1 MITLMIGKT
10 RGQNA
15 PVRGLYIDGD
25 LVTTFCGLTTARD
38 LRTQL
43 LMRCGINKNLSDA
56 DERLEGAYE
65 KSYCDID
72 RVTNFPRVLPT
83 AQPTGPTP
91 QATFAEQ
98 ISAPDAA
105 ATAHAVEG
113 AEIAQVEV
121 ITTLTPQEKA
131 KITRAKNKAKKE
143 AAALK
148 KAAKAA

>member
-15 PVRGLYIDGD
+15 PVRGLYIEGE

-43 LMRCGINKNLSDA
+43 MMRCGINKNLSDA

-72 RVTNFPRVLPT
+72 RVTNFPRVLPVEEVVKEVEVVQAVPIYESNYGT
-83 AQPTGPTP
+83 TP
-91 QATFAEQ
+91 VT
-98 ISAPDAA
+98 
-105 ATAHAVEG
+105 EG
-113 AEIAQVEV
+113 AEAPK
-121 ITTLTPQEKA
+121 LTPQEKA
-131 KITRAKNKAKKE
+131 KITRAKNKAKKLE
-143 AAALK
+143 AEK
-148 KAAKAA
+148 

>member
-15 PVRGLYIDGD
+15 PVRGLYIEGE

-43 LMRCGINKNLSDA
+43 LMRCGINKNLPDA

-72 RVTNFPRVLPT
+72 RVTNFPRELPAQTPALHTVEELLEVGPAPALEGGEAAQDETPVL
-83 AQPTGPTP
+83 
-91 QATFAEQ
+91 
-98 ISAPDAA
+98 
-105 ATAHAVEG
+105 
-113 AEIAQVEV
+113 
-121 ITTLTPQEKA
+121 LTPAEKA

-143 AAALK
+143 ADK
-148 KAAKAA
+148 